1 MSVNGYQ
8 WSDFTPAQIKYLRDE
23 MDKIGLADR
32 LFVDAN
38 SFNSL
43 PLAKRQALFVDLAKL
58 NIVSKE
64 IDQLKEEIK
73 LDTDIKAAVAPPT
86 QSTNPVIVAQD
97 DKGTASTG
105 QVTQDA
111 QAATDD
117 GARTQAPAP
126 PQQQVDNDGKVGVA
140 PSTTTAGT
148 NAIPSVGVDGITFGT
163 DAATRPVIQT
173 QATTDTP
180 NIQIRNPPPPPRVR
194 MAASTGDDDIAVMPE
209 IAKPITKIGVGAGN
223 ADNVIPNRNATL
235 IEIDNIFNQNQQIT
249 PQPNVLDQYASYT
262 YNASVY
268 LLSPTD
274 YANMMKEK
282 KATLRGAQLL
292 FQSGGA
298 TINTVDD
305 QIGRNKFFK
314 TDYYIDTFSLKSQIA
329 GQGTGAAHNT
339 NEFIMTV
346 IEPYGITFL
355 SNLKKA
361 VNEFL
366 GTIGDKDNSYTSQIY
381 LLAIRFYGYDQNGK
395 LVRGGNA
402 NTTIAQGTNAT
413 PGGTDSIIEKF
424 YPFQLN
430 EVQWKIAG
438 KAVAYTLKAA
448 TPATQIAASSD
459 RGTIKFG
466 IELSGITLSQA
477 FSGTTEIRSS
487 GTTESQSSDIA
498 ARQRLPTFTG
508 QVFNPQLGTATG
520 QVNAIFAQTK
530 VAGAVNTPPPNAA
543 AAPTTTK
550 TVRRGLMDAMNQQ
563 QLDAVGKQITYP
575 DRYFIEFTNPAIA
588 NALIKASGS
597 VDKTKTAMICGPYD
611 TVNFDPRTQSMNIN
625 SYNLTITPGQQ
636 LVQVIELITRNSTY
650 IKDQQT
656 VDVAVGSDGKQTL
669 KPIAGAGKHAL
680 SWFKIGMKAVPNSPM
695 DPLRHDYA
703 YDITYTL
710 SFYKLAELTS
720 SYFVNDLAFPGV
732 HKSYNYWFTGE
743 NTSVIS
749 FENTMDALYTQTI
762 TSNVPNGEIQ
772 NANLLNS
779 LVKRNSQPRSDASSF
794 GSDGRVNEAAA
805 NAADELYSP
814 AVWNEAKLN
823 IVGDPAWLQQGE
835 ASVGLAPS
843 VYFNPFLPDG
853 TINFESQEILFE
865 IAFNKPTDYDL
876 QTGLMD
882 VGANNF
888 GIDPII
894 GRTPGKSGP
903 GRAAQNYVFKAREVL
918 SEFKQGKFTQ
928 TIMGAGLR
936 MSHTDVNA
944 DIALDKEAA
953 DLRLMLAENARVGT
967 TSTVVAAGINNL
979 VSASQGDVRKSD
991 NAIAATAATPSIAAQ
1006 PKPPTSFG
1014 QFIGTASAQLQNT
1027 LGQALLPTAR
1037 AAGNVVTKSVN
1048 DAINS
1053 ATSPQIVNTPSQ
1065 VMAATD
1071 DAYSQVDPNA
1081 REDNTDLI
1089 QTDGVGPQDTQTTT
1103 LNENSDIGG
1112 L

>member
-1 MSVNGYQ
+1 MNNTGSQ
-8 WSDFTPAQIKYLRDE
+8 WSNLTDAQKEFLRKQYE
-23 MDKIGLADR
+23 GLDLSTR
-32 LFVDAN
+32 VIDDPRI
-38 SFNSL
+38 FNEL
-43 PLAKRQALFVDLAKL
+43 PLNKRQTLFALLERPETIANVAA
-58 NIVSKE
+58 
-64 IDQLKEEIK
+64 
-73 LDTDIKAAVAPPT
+73 LDTALVAAVAPPT

-117 GARTQAPAP
+117 GARPQAPAI
-126 PQQQVDNDGKVGVA
+126 QQLQVNDNGRVGVA

-148 NAIPSVGVDGITFGT
+148 NAIPSVDVDGITFGT

-194 MAASTGDDDIAVMPE
+194 MAASTGDDAIAVMPE

-235 IEIDNIFNQNQQIT
+235 IEIDDIFNKDQQIT
-249 PQPNVLDQYASYT
+249 PQSNVLDQYASYT

-274 YANMMKEK
+274 YAKMMKERK
-282 KATLRGAQLL
+282 VSLRGAQLL

-298 TINTVDD
+298 TLNTIDD
-305 QIGRNKFFK
+305 QVGRNKFFK
-314 TDYYIDTFSLKSQIA
+314 TDYYIDTFSIKSTTA
-329 GQGTGAAHNT
+329 GHGTNTAHNA
-339 NEFIMTV
+339 NEFTMTV

-366 GTIGDKDNSYTSQIY
+366 GTIGDKDNSFSSQIY

-395 LVRGGNA
+395 LVQGGVTGGGLDFSN
-402 NTTIAQGTNAT
+402 GTNS
-413 PGGTDSIIEKF
+413 PGKVNAIIEKF
-424 YPFQLN
+424 YPFSLVQLN
-430 EVQWKIAG
+430 WKIAS
-438 KAVAYTLKAA
+438 KAVEYTIKAT
-448 TPATQIAASSD
+448 TPAIQIAGSSD
-459 RGTIKFG
+459 RGTIKYG
-466 IELSGITLSQA
+466 VELSAMTLSQA
-477 FSGTTEIRSS
+477 LSGTTEIRSS

-530 VAGAVNTPPPNAA
+530 VAGAVNTPPPNAI
-543 AAPTTTK
+543 AAPTPAK

-563 QLDAVGKQITYP
+563 QLEAVGTQVTYP
-575 DRYFIEFTNPAIA
+575 DRYFIEFLNPAIA
-588 NALIKASGS
+588 NAMIKPPGS
-597 VDKTKTAMICGPYD
+597 IDKTKTSMICGPNDVYD
-611 TVNFDPRTQSMNIN
+611 FDPRKQSMNAK
-625 SYNLTITPGQQ
+625 SYDLTFSAGQQ
-636 LVQVIELITRNSTY
+636 LVQVLELITRNSTY

-656 VDVAVGSDGKQTL
+656 IDVDAADGKQTL
-669 KPIAGAGKHAL
+669 KPIASGGLSAL
-680 SWFKIGMKAVPNSPM
+680 SWFKIGMTAVPNSPI

-710 SFYKLAELTS
+710 SFYKLSELTS
-720 SYFVNDLAFPGV
+720 SYFIGDRKFQGV

-749 FENTMDALYTQTI
+749 YENTMDNLYTQSI
-762 TSNVPNGEIQ
+762 TSTIPYGEIQ

-779 LVKRNSQPRSDASSF
+779 LIKRNAQPRSDASAF
-794 GSDGRVNEAAA
+794 GAAGRVNEAAA
-805 NAADELYSP
+805 NAADEFYSP
-814 AVWNEAKLN
+814 SIWNEAKLT

-835 ASVGLAPS
+835 ASVGLARS
-843 VYFNPFLPDG
+843 VFFNPFLPDG

-865 IAFNKPTDYDL
+865 IAFNTPTDYNL

-894 GRTPGKSGP
+894 GRVPGRSGP
-903 GRAAQNYVFKAREVL
+903 GRAAQNYVFKASEVI
-918 SEFKQGKFTQ
+918 SDFKQGKFTQ
-928 TIMGAGLR
+928 TITGGAFKL
-936 MSHTDVNA
+936 SHTDVDA

-1006 PKPPTSFG
+1006 SKPPTSFG

-1027 LGQALLPTAR
+1027 LAQALLPTAR

-1048 DAINS
+1048 DAINA
-1053 ATSPQIVNTPSQ
+1053 ATSTQIVNTPLQ

-1071 DAYSQVDPNA
+1071 DAYNQVDPNA
-1081 REDNTDLI
+1081 RENNADLI
-1089 QTDGVGPQDTQTTT
+1089 QTDGVGAQDTQTIT